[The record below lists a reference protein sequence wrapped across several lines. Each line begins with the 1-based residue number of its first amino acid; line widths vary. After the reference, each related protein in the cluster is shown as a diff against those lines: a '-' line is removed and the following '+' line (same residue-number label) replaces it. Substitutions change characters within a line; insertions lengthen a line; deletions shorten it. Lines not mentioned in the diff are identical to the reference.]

1 MTKED
6 LLIKEKTLAYF
17 DSLTEEALPD
27 AITSLEEAQLQQLEA
42 FLNAVLE
49 KERAGLDNLFTSIT
63 HTMKFIPNLL
73 LQTITAKYIEPPIAA
88 RITAKLTMKQ
98 SVGIANGLS
107 AEYVAETNRYMEAHH
122 AAELLQNMAPK
133 KAREALSVCLNKY
146 PQRALDLMA
155 CLPDSALKKL
165 VSKQDLKNLP
175 DSFDELGRQQ
185 LLALLSV

>member
-6 LLIKEKTLAYF
+6 LLIKEKILAHF

-27 AITSLEEAQLQQLEA
+27 ALRSLDDDQLQQLEV
-42 FLNAVLE
+42 FLDAVLE

-98 SVGIANGLS
+98 SVAIANGLS
-107 AEYVAETNRYMEAHH
+107 ADYVAETNRYMEAHH
-122 AAELLQNMAPK
+122 AAELLHNMSPK
-133 KAREALSVCLNKY
+133 KARVALAVCLEKY
-146 PQRALDLMA
+146 PERALDVMS
-155 CLPDSALKKL
+155 CLPDSVLKKL
-165 VSKQDLKNLP
+165 VSKRDLKNLS
-175 DSFDELGRQQ
+175 DSFDELGRSQ
-185 LLALLSV
+185 LLALL